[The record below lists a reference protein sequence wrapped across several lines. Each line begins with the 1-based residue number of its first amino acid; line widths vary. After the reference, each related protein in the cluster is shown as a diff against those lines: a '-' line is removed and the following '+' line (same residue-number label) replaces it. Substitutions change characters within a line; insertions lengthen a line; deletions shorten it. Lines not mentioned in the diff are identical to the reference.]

1 MNPSGIDL
9 MDIDLERLFSPSGEM
24 TEEGGAFGVR
34 RLHFA
39 PLAGAEV
46 RLDEFRDCPEARCAF
61 LRLGSN
67 AAARLRLH
75 LAGEYGLAT
84 SSLGGW
90 LITPTQAQ
98 APAYWLP
105 TPPQLRRLDAQGHIL
120 QERAI
125 ALCGLSVTH
134 QGWAVAFEL
143 PADWYLDMVVWRL
156 ESGSADVRA
165 GWDAKLALEGQP
177 YYLWGSKVNV
187 HLPAGLYRFLIHG
200 EIYTD
205 DFVWPRRWKFR
216 SELDAHG
223 LFNALTGLAAATGK
237 RIYDLLRR
245 QVLLSVLLAQSAD
258 GGWRQGEW
266 TDLMEAHLRLHN
278 AAMLI
283 LEAGLEESG
292 DTMLREALAH
302 AADFLMRHT
311 DRTDI
316 GLWFLHDSLETSAEN
331 MEVMRE
337 QTNTPWL
344 PSCTL
349 GKSPCNKLILN
360 THLDAIVALERYRR
374 LTGDERHAEALA
386 SARNAARTLL
396 RLRPAEKLY
405 RMIYRAIDL
414 TLLPKERAMRLPWP
428 LRALK
433 RLTWMYLQPNMHRIK
448 RVWPRLVMP
457 GGLIERHIAPL
468 HFDLNYHPVNV
479 MDILRLQRCF
489 PDEDFF
495 DLVDNA
501 IDAVRRLDLL
511 QYWSESKQR
520 QFAVVV
526 WTEALYHLCTLK
538 TDTRYRGHLAA
549 AMICAANS
557 GLGLPPALLGGDAEV
572 IPVSRRRPCPSPQD
586 ARLRL
591 ANLSQGAWFEVLVVN
606 PHDHDLELV
615 WDGETPQDL
624 NWQGSAGTLPT
635 PPKSVP
641 AGGWVLGRA
650 GVWNEPGS

>member
-1 MNPSGIDL
+1 MEIA
-9 MDIDLERLFSPSGEM
+9 LESLFAPPGVMAGEG
-24 TEEGGAFGVR
+24 EAFGVR
-34 RLHFA
+34 RRRFV
-39 PLAGAEV
+39 PMAGAEV
-46 RLDEFRDCPEARCAF
+46 RLDEFSDCPEAQCAF

-90 LITPTQAQ
+90 LITPTLAQ

-105 TPPQLRRLDAQGHIL
+105 TPPQLRRLDAQGHVL
-120 QERAI
+120 EERAI
-125 ALCGLSVTH
+125 ALAGLSVTH
-134 QGWAVAFEL
+134 RAWEVAFEL
-143 PADWYLDMVVWRL
+143 PADGYLDMVVWRL
-156 ESGSADVRA
+156 KSGPADLRA
-165 GWDAKLALEGQP
+165 GWDAKLALEDQP

-187 HLPAGLYRFLIHG
+187 YLPAGLYRFLIHG

-237 RIYDLLRR
+237 RLYDMLRR
-245 QVLLSVLLAQSAD
+245 QVLLSVLLAQAND
-258 GGWRQGEW
+258 GGWHQGEW

-292 DTMLREALAH
+292 DTVPKDALAR
-302 AADFLMRHT
+302 AADFLLRHT

-331 MEVMRE
+331 MEIMRE
-337 QTNTPWL
+337 QTNTPWI
-344 PSCTL
+344 PSRTL

-360 THLDAIVALERYRR
+360 THLDAIVALERYRH
-374 LTGDERHAEALA
+374 LTGDERHAESVS
-386 SARNAARTLL
+386 SAREAARALL
-396 RLRPAEKLY
+396 RLRPAETLYKL
-405 RMIYRAIDL
+405 IYRAIDL
-414 TLLPKERAMRLPWP
+414 TLLPKKRAMRLPWP

-479 MDILRLQRCF
+479 MDILRYQRCF
-489 PDEDFF
+489 PDENLF
-495 DLVDNA
+495 DLVDKA
-501 IDAVRRLDLL
+501 IEAVERLDLL
-511 QYWSESKQR
+511 QYWSESLQR
-520 QFAVVV
+520 QFAIVV
-526 WTEALYHLCTLK
+526 WIEALYHLCTLK
-538 TDTRYRGHLAA
+538 TDTRYRRHLAT
-549 AMICAANS
+549 AMIHAAKV
-557 GLGLPPALLGGDAEV
+557 GLGLPPVLLGGDAEA
-572 IPVSRRRPCPSPQD
+572 IPAAQRRPCPCPLD
-586 ARLRL
+586 AGLRV
-591 ANLSQGAWFEVLVVN
+591 ANLSQGAWYEVLMVN
-606 PHDHDLELV
+606 PHDQDLELA
-615 WDGETPQDL
+615 WGRHAPHGMT
-624 NWQGSAGTLPT
+624 WQGQDGAIPHT
-635 PPKSVP
+635 PATIP
-641 AGGWVLGRA
+641 ASGWVLGRA
-650 GVWNEPGS
+650 GAFSGRAC